1 MLKGKSVSGELWLSP
16 HTCTVENWLTSRCAL
31 EVPRCHTDPIN
42 WSLKKFTRTPQSRAR
57 MSKARTSCLSDGK
70 CQTWSRLWSNDS
82 KAILKHVVCQAGN
95 LSFERLDISLFICQS
110 TGQRSKCPC
119 ELCPPKSGIQR
130 DRRGE
135 CRYSLAKFL
144 NASSTFFHHLIGHE
158 WPCLT
163 AAKKKT
169 FEMFQ
174 PSNPF
179 ALAFLHALQ
188 AGSQWPLD
196 ARQWNWHQYLHP
208 KETWCEDM
216 LCRFYMLLLPFHK
229 ATENGAFTND
239 LLFTVPWLLLDLIWY
254 TSTSI

>member
-163 AAKKKT
+163 AAKKKN
-169 FEMFQ
+169 FRDVSAQQ
-174 PSNPF
+174 PIRFSVSSCSSSRLPMTTGCEAMKLASISASQGNLVRRY
-179 ALAFLHALQ
+179 ALSLLHAATAL
-188 AGSQWPLD
+188 SQSYGKW
-196 ARQWNWHQYLHP
+196 RIYKW
-208 KETWCEDM
+208 
-216 LCRFYMLLLPFHK
+216 
-229 ATENGAFTND
+229 
-239 LLFTVPWLLLDLIWY
+239 FTVYCTLITPWFNMIYLY
-254 TSTSI
+254 